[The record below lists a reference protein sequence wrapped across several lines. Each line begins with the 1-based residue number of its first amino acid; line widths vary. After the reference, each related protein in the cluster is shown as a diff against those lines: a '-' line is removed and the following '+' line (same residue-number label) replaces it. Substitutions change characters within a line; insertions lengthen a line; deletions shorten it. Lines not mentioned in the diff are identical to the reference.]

1 MLMQPRWALTFRM
14 LTFSVPTFAKDTGL
28 PLGWTIK
35 RWVKLSFGGKW
46 KAVGGLF
53 DLRREPQHVQ
63 ATLRCLV
70 SLFWPEPPPAHMVFN
85 WFKEPDHSFQI
96 QSGFV
101 CLDVM
106 GFEA

>member
-1 MLMQPRWALTFRM
+1 MDVIIMLMQPRWALTFRM

-53 DLRREPQHVQ
+53 DLRREPQHVSKPRSD
-63 ATLRCLV
+63 AWYHC
-70 SLFWPEPPPAHMVFN
+70 
-85 WFKEPDHSFQI
+85 
-96 QSGFV
+96 SG
-101 CLDVM
+101 
-106 GFEA
+106 